1 MRVTVLARDWF
12 FPPQR
17 EERTKNL
24 RVLLERE
31 RLLLERERLLLER
44 ERLLLERERLLLERE
59 RVLRRRFGRLQA
71 RRKQKGL
78 PMPGLSPTESGRWL
92 CRDSPPA

>member
-1 MRVTVLARDWF
+1 MARDWF

-24 RVLLERE
+24 RV
-31 RLLLERERLLLER
+31 LLERERLLLER

>member
-1 MRVTVLARDWF
+1 MGVTVLARDWI

-17 EERTKNL
+17 EQRTKNL
-24 RVLLERE
+24 RLQLERERVLLEGE
-31 RLLLERERLLLER
+31 RLLLEGERLLLG
-44 ERLLLERERLLLERE
+44 RE
-59 RVLRRRFGRLQA
+59 RVLRRRFGGLQA

-92 CRDSPPA
+92 CRD

>member
-1 MRVTVLARDWF
+1 MRVTVLARDWI
-12 FPPQR
+12 FPAQR
-17 EERTKNL
+17 VQRTKNL
-24 RVLLERE
+24 
-31 RLLLERERLLLER
+31 RLLLER

-78 PMPGLSPTESGRWL
+78 PMPGPSPTDSGRWL
-92 CRDSPPA
+92 CRD